1 MRKSKKDSEIG
12 AVVSNFGFAFEV
24 FKVIAHAVTAKGGTM
39 KDLRRIVKEPRLQS
53 SIADL
58 LIVPTNFLVPVVY
71 VQPTVDELN
80 RRFPCDKFGEKFL
93 PEGLHFDAI
102 ESCKSVSRDNREV
115 AFEYLHMDCEA
126 STEEILAKMDRL
138 GFRPALYEE
147 LLSFGE
153 RYPNEPLKYRI
164 AALGSVTNVN
174 RVPDA
179 AYLCG
184 GYQGQISFQL
194 GYLCDADWEDDFRFL
209 VVRE

>member
-58 LIVPTNFLVPVVY
+58 LVVPTNFLAPVVY
-71 VQPTVDELN
+71 VQPTIDELN
-80 RRFPCDKFGEKFL
+80 RRFPCDNTFA
-93 PEGLHFDAI
+93 EGLHFEAI
-102 ESCKSVSRDNREV
+102 ESCRSVSRDNREV

-153 RYPNEPLKYRI
+153 RYPNEPLRYRI

-179 AYLCG
+179 AYLWG
-184 GYQGQISFQL
+184 RYQGQISLQL

-209 VVRE
+209 VVRK